1 MRKYK
6 TKKQNLL
13 KSFFMAHINLYIC
26 LIVLFLIGIVM
37 GAIHSGFVKD
47 ESLIESFRYIEDFMN
62 ALKTK
67 QINVDILFREFLWNN
82 LKPGFFIW
90 LLGLV
95 ILGIP
100 LIFLYVGFEGYSL
113 GFAIALVLKSL
124 GGSKGSFLI
133 GLAVLPQ
140 EIIIVPVLL
149 TLSVNSVLFAKAIWQ
164 KKERNTNI
172 KFDIYR
178 YIFLF
183 IVAVAMLVAI
193 SMLQT
198 YVQMPLVKNLIVQIN

>member
-1 MRKYK
+1 MRNYK
-6 TKKQNLL
+6 IKKQNVF

-26 LIVLFLIGIVM
+26 LIILFLIGIVI
-37 GAIHSGFVKD
+37 GAVHSGFVKD
-47 ESLIESFRYIEDFMN
+47 ENLIESFHYITDFMN

-67 QINVDILFREFLWNN
+67 QIDVDILFREFLWNN

-90 LLGLV
+90 ILGLV

-100 LIFLYVGFEGYSL
+100 LIFLYILLEGYSL
-113 GFAIALVLKSL
+113 GFALALVIKGL
-124 GGSKGSFLI
+124 GGSKGVLLI
-133 GLAVLPQ
+133 STAILPQ

-149 TLSVNSVLFAKAIWQ
+149 TLSVNSILFAKAIWQ

-183 IVAVAMLVAI
+183 IVAIAMLVAI
-193 SMLQT
+193 SMIQT
-198 YVQMPLVKNLIVQIN
+198 YIQMPLVKNFIGYIG

>member
-133 GLAVLPQ
+133 GLAILPQ